1 LPFPVSVPPGA
12 GIPISVIIRVIEF
25 LRKANEKIAK
35 VIPIIGIAE
44 GILSKEVN
52 LLRALI
58 DQLAAINQVIENKTT
73 TELNQ
78 EQLDALTESL
88 LPSNNTNLVP
98 PYKGFNFILKQE
110 QNSNFEVKGNK
121 RHYAVAVNSSGREIL
136 KSDYSFTLDPNDLVE
151 QLRLIID
158 QRNLQG

>member
-1 LPFPVSVPPGA
+1 
-12 GIPISVIIRVIEF
+12 
-25 LRKANEKIAK
+25 
-35 VIPIIGIAE
+35 
-44 GILSKEVN
+44 LSKEIN

-58 DQLAAINQVIENKTT
+58 DQLAAINKIVENKTT

-78 EQLDALTESL
+78 EQLNALTESL
-88 LPSNNTNLVP
+88 LPSNNTNLIP

-110 QNSNFEVKGNK
+110 QNPNFEIKGNK
-121 RHYAVAVNSSGREIL
+121 RNYAVAVNSNGREIL